1 MGDTQVTSY
10 FEANLNR
17 SQFLSPLW
25 PPFLILTR
33 IGLQNLLTVLH
44 GELQPVPTLW
54 SFRGNVISKD
64 FRVVYPIPLTPLLH
78 VNLLPQA
85 QKVPNQAAY
94 LPPDSVLPAYF
105 PISVSGLF
113 LLPATQANIL
123 ELTFESAFSHTPH
136 WIHQEITTA
145 LPSKCIYNPTA
156 SDHPWHVC
164 SCTLHPQGKS
174 TLSTEVS
181 DFTDRSQRQKNNREN
196 QYNHCWPQNWPTFSY
211 TDQEK
216 RKEDS
221 SY

>member
-1 MGDTQVTSY
+1 MSTSCHRLRRY
-10 FEANLNR
+10 
-17 SQFLSPLW
+17 Q
-25 PPFLILTR
+25 TK
-33 IGLQNLLTVLH
+33 LLTSPQIPFFL
-44 GELQPVPTLW
+44 PT
-54 SFRGNVISKD
+54 
-64 FRVVYPIPLTPLLH
+64 
-78 VNLLPQA
+78 
-85 QKVPNQAAY
+85 
-94 LPPDSVLPAYF
+94 F
-105 PISVSGLF
+105 PSLSGLF